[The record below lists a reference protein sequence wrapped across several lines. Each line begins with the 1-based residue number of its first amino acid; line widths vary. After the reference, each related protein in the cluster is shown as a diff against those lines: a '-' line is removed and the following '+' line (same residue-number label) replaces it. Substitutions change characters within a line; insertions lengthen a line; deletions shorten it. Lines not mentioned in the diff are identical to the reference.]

1 MLALVGL
8 DVPNYKMRDILT
20 DLKKN
25 NRTDGEMLSKD
36 EFEKVILSIHFNH
49 VLHSVKLALSI
60 PFLDLHIIS
69 IQMDD
74 WDSKSL
80 LKTFR
85 YLHLLSV
92 VDTEIKT

>member
-36 EFEKVILSIHFNH
+36 EFEKVIL
-49 VLHSVKLALSI
+49 
-60 PFLDLHIIS
+60 
-69 IQMDD
+69 
-74 WDSKSL
+74 
-80 LKTFR
+80 
-85 YLHLLSV
+85 
-92 VDTEIKT
+92 

>member
-36 EFEKVILSIHFNH
+36 EFEKVILNTFYH
-49 VLHSVKLALSI
+49 VLHSDKLALSI
-60 PFLDLHIIS
+60 Y
-69 IQMDD
+69 
-74 WDSKSL
+74 SL
-80 LKTFR
+80 LCLFPVAFF
-85 YLHLLSV
+85 HPNGLLSQQFSA
-92 VDTEIKT
+92 ENI